1 MIAKSNGLTLCHYL
15 GHAINGWASLY
26 VFFRRWTSKQCRR
39 LVGYLPN
46 KRRQQFNLLAFAL
59 CGQVDLFSTLL
70 GGCSPDIAGVPCRLP
85 VRLRWPKQTHTRTP
99 RTTSCIIHH
108 YVVNRNWYFY
118 SMRRTVCATVKHPSV
133 CLSHRSTAAR
143 QPAGLLRAPWGQEIL
158 IERCRCRD
166 AGAGA

>member
-1 MIAKSNGLTLCHYL
+1 MIAKSNGLTL

-85 VRLRWPKQTHTRTP
+85 VCLRWPKQTHTRTL

-108 YVVNRNWYFY
+108 YVVNRNWYFI
-118 SMRRTVCATVKHPSV
+118 VCGERSVQRSSIRPSV
-133 CLSHRSTAAR
+133 CLINR
-143 QPAGLLRAPWGQEIL
+143 QQHGSR
-158 IERCRCRD
+158 RVCC
-166 AGAGA
+166 